1 MIVSPATALATAV
14 PIDRQG
20 VAPPHVGP
28 SVPVLETW
36 SVMDRAVAGI
46 ASAIARTA
54 TAGRRDCLIKVLARN
69 MFRAPLGS
77 LSCGRASLATG
88 RWPGDGG
95 RRRNVRYL
103 HGTCATFEVAGRYL
117 DDRSLD
123 RPRRGR
129 RHCNSWRRAM
139 IRCSHAPCDLKACP
153 VRPGPV
159 SEAAPRGFGKRLDR
173 GMVASSRRVE

>member
-69 MFRAPLGS
+69 MFMAPLGS
-77 LSCGRASLATG
+77 LSCWHSLSSTTASAQALNLCGPGRF
-88 RWPGDGG
+88 WGG
-95 RRRNVRYL
+95 L
-103 HGTCATFEVAGRYL
+103 PK
-117 DDRSLD
+117 D
-123 RPRRGR
+123 
-129 RHCNSWRRAM
+129 
-139 IRCSHAPCDLKACP
+139 K
-153 VRPGPV
+153 
-159 SEAAPRGFGKRLDR
+159 
-173 GMVASSRRVE
+173 

>member
-46 ASAIARTA
+46 ASAIARAA
-54 TAGRRDCLIKVLARN
+54 TAGRRGCLIKVLARN

-88 RWPGDGG
+88 RWPGDCPIPSLIPSHDFLRSFARLSIHLRGTG
-95 RRRNVRYL
+95 RTTHSASVHLPSR
-103 HGTCATFEVAGRYL
+103 TTA
-117 DDRSLD
+117 
-123 RPRRGR
+123 
-129 RHCNSWRRAM
+129 
-139 IRCSHAPCDLKACP
+139 DL
-153 VRPGPV
+153 GI
-159 SEAAPRGFGKRLDR
+159 
-173 GMVASSRRVE
+173 

>member
-54 TAGRRDCLIKVLARN
+54 TSVVLTTRGPMSFMSSLLYRPALLIALAGSVFALAA
-69 MFRAPLGS
+69 FFTRA
-77 LSCGRASLATG
+77 T
-88 RWPGDGG
+88 
-95 RRRNVRYL
+95 
-103 HGTCATFEVAGRYL
+103 
-117 DDRSLD
+117 
-123 RPRRGR
+123 PRRMAG
-129 RHCNSWRRAM
+129 AL
-139 IRCSHAPCDLKACP
+139 A
-153 VRPGPV
+153 G
-159 SEAAPRGFGKRLDR
+159 GFGFGLLNLAWDV
-173 GMVASSRRVE
+173 VAYHMRWWWYPAPTPRSFGPWYWYAAA